1 MFQIG
6 ELSAK
11 TGVSPKTIRYYEQA
25 GLLPPAKR
33 GDNGYRLY
41 DETDA
46 ERLEFIRS
54 ARALDFALD
63 EVAEVL
69 AFRDRGTPPCQYVMR
84 VIHDRIGVIQER
96 IRNLELL
103 SDELAAL
110 YDAGQAL
117 PEDAQMRTCVCHLI
131 QTDASHSSRR

>member
-11 TGVSPKTIRYYEQA
+11 TGVSPKTIRYYEQI
-25 GLLPPAKR
+25 GLLLPAKR
-33 GDNGYRLY
+33 GGNGYRMY
-41 DETDA
+41 DDTDA
-46 ERLEFIRS
+46 ERLNFIRR

-63 EVAEVL
+63 EITEIL
-69 AFRDRGTPPCQYVMR
+69 AFRDRGIPPCKYVMS
-84 VIHDRIGVIQER
+84 VIHDRIDAIQER
-96 IRNLELL
+96 IRNLEQL

-110 YDAGQAL
+110 YDAGQRL

-131 QTDASHSSRR
+131 QTETNYP